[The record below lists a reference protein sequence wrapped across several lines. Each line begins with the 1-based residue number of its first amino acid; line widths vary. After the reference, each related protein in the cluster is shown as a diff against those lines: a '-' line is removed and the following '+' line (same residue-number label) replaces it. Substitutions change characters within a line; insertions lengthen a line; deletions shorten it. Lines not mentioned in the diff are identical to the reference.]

1 MIDNYCQVYIN
12 IVTMPFSAQSIEQ
25 IRQSAAA
32 SSQKNNSPRG
42 VADATATTFFAD
54 AATANSTCNNDSKDG
69 ACEIKQG
76 APPQQ
81 LSDAAINH
89 FTTQFITEIISNAIT
104 MMEYCGRLTLCPGD
118 VAKSLDLFARQQAI
132 DGDDGACDSD
142 IMSSDVADIM
152 DEDEDDE
159 ARIEVS
165 SSKVV
170 GVSDIEKVCSGIIK
184 LQAQVRGV
192 NVRTE
197 KNDHV
202 LTDYDSDSSED
213 FDDDMEEVPY
223 INDMKYNLQNTDTPT
238 FDEVYPT
245 VDSMAVLSD
254 EEYKNQVFMPTF
266 DEGEDGSSFV
276 IGRSLISIGDGTS
289 HNEEDDED
297 DGREMIV
304 MGMMKRATYAYL
316 VKRMS

>member
-1 MIDNYCQVYIN
+1 
-12 IVTMPFSAQSIEQ
+12 MPVSAQSIEHM
-25 IRQSAAA
+25 RQSAA
-32 SSQKNNSPRG
+32 SSQKNDSPRG
-42 VADATATTFFAD
+42 VADATATTFFAA
-54 AATANSTCNNDSKDG
+54 AATANSTNNDKDG

-76 APPQQ
+76 APQQQ

-104 MMEYCGRLTLCPGD
+104 MMEYCGRMTLCPGD
-118 VAKSLDLFARQQAI
+118 VTKSLDLFARQQAI
-132 DGDDGACDSD
+132 DGACDSD
-142 IMSSDVADIM
+142 IMSSDADIM
-152 DEDEDDE
+152 DEDEDEDDE
-159 ARIEVS
+159 ARIVVS
-165 SSKVV
+165 SSKVD
-170 GVSDIEKVCSGIIK
+170 VSDIEKVRSGIIK
-184 LQAQVRGV
+184 LQAQVRGA

-197 KNDHV
+197 TNDHV
-202 LTDYDSDSSED
+202 LTDYDSDSSSED

-223 INDMKYNLQNTDTPT
+223 INDMKYNLQNTNAST

-245 VDSMAVLSD
+245 VDSMDILSD

-266 DEGEDGSSFV
+266 DKGMNDSEIV

-289 HNEEDDED
+289 HNEEDADD

-304 MGMMKRATYAYL
+304 MGMAKRATYAYL

>member
-1 MIDNYCQVYIN
+1 
-12 IVTMPFSAQSIEQ
+12 MPFSAQSIEQ
-25 IRQSAAA
+25 IRQLAAA

-42 VADATATTFFAD
+42 VADATATTFFA
-54 AATANSTCNNDSKDG
+54 AATANSTNNDKDG

-76 APPQQ
+76 APQQQ

-104 MMEYCGRLTLCPGD
+104 MMEYCGRMTLCPGD
-118 VAKSLDLFARQQAI
+118 AAKSLDLFARQQSI
-132 DGDDGACDSD
+132 DGDDGACDTY
-142 IMSSDVADIM
+142 IMSSDADIM
-152 DEDEDDE
+152 DEDENNE

-165 SSKVV
+165 SSTVV
-170 GVSDIEKVCSGIIK
+170 GVSDIEKVWSGIIK
-184 LQAQVRGV
+184 LQAQVRGA

-202 LTDYDSDSSED
+202 LTDYDSDSSSED
-213 FDDDMEEVPY
+213 FDDDDMEEVLD
-223 INDMKYNLQNTDTPT
+223 INDMKYNLQNTNAST

-245 VDSMAVLSD
+245 VDSMDILSD

-266 DEGEDGSSFV
+266 DKGMNDSEIV

-289 HNEEDDED
+289 HNEEDADD

-304 MGMMKRATYAYL
+304 MGMAKRATYAYL